1 MREEKKKIIIVED
14 EAIVAAD
21 LKNTLELLGYEVP
34 AITSSGENAVIE
46 VARFQP
52 DIVLIDIMLKGKM
65 DGITAAGKIRERFG
79 VPVIFL
85 TAYSDNKTLER
96 AKKTEPYG
104 YIIKPFTRAEIKSAV
119 EMALYKAAMEKK
131 FRKEKEYTESLIK
144 TAQAIILILDER
156 GRIRDFNPYMEK
168 ISGYRI
174 DEVTGKDWVNTFL
187 PAEDHGKIR
196 KLLKRAMKNVP
207 TKGNVNPIKTRDGNL
222 IYIEWYDK
230 TLQDSTGRVTGLLA
244 IGQDVTDRLK
254 AEVKIKLQRKKL
266 RQFSGKLLAVREEEK
281 RKFAAALHDEIGAM
295 AVAIGAKLKTVEHRI
310 KAAKNKAAIAD
321 IRDAAK
327 MLKKSIKI
335 FKNMSVNL
343 RPPNLDII
351 GIEGAIREYI
361 DKISRTTKLKITFG
375 AGRQEI
381 NLKGKKSIVLYR
393 VTQEVLTNIQKHSF
407 AKNVKISL
415 KRGKSEITY
424 KIKDDGRGFSV
435 EELESEGDTK
445 MGIRGMKE
453 RVRSIGGKF
462 SVKSSPGQGAEIT
475 VTVPDGKRRKK

>member
-1 MREEKKKIIIVED
+1 MRKKILIVED

-21 LKNTLELLGYEVP
+21 LKNILELLGYEVP
-34 AITSSGENAVIE
+34 AITVSGERAVIE
-46 VARFQP
+46 TARFQP
-52 DIVLIDIMLKGKM
+52 DIVLMDTMLVGGM

-96 AKKTEPYG
+96 AKKTEPSG
-104 YIIKPFTRAEIKSAV
+104 YIIKPFTRVEIKSAV
-119 EMALYKAAMEKK
+119 EIALYKAGMEKK
-131 FRKEKEYTESLIK
+131 LREEKEYTESIIK

-168 ISGYRI
+168 ISGYGI
-174 DEVTGKDWVNTFL
+174 EEVTGKDWVNTFL
-187 PAEDHGKIR
+187 PAEDRGKIR
-196 KLLKRAMKNVP
+196 KLLKRAMTNVP
-207 TKGNVNPIKTRDGNL
+207 MKGNVNPIKTRDGNL

-230 TLQDSTGRVTGLLA
+230 TLKDSTGKVTGLLA
-244 IGQDVTDRLK
+244 IGRDVTDRIK
-254 AEVKIKLQRKKL
+254 AEARVKLQRKKL
-266 RQFSGKLLAVREEEK
+266 RQFSGKMLAVREEEK
-281 RKFAAALHDEIGAM
+281 KKFAAALHDEVGAM
-295 AVAIGAKLKTVEHRI
+295 AVVIGAQLKAAELKI
-310 KAAKNKAAIAD
+310 KAAKNKAAIVD
-321 IRDAAK
+321 IRNTAK

-351 GIEGAIREYI
+351 GIEGAIQEYI
-361 DKISRTTKLKITFG
+361 DKIRRITKLMITFS

-393 VTQEVLTNIQKHSF
+393 VTQEALTNIQKHSF

-415 KRGKSEITY
+415 KRGKEEVTY
-424 KIKDDGRGFSV
+424 KIKDDGKGFSV
-435 EELESEGDTK
+435 AKLESEGDTK

-462 SVKSSPGQGAEIT
+462 SVKSSPGQGTEIT